1 MAVVFIPATMRTLSD
16 GVDSVVLEGRTV
28 RELIE
33 QLEVRFPGAKER
45 LVMEGQLRTGLSVS
59 INGQVKAL
67 GLLQKVDSAA
77 EVHFIP
83 AIGGG

>member
-1 MAVVFIPATMRTLSD
+1 MAVVFVPSTMRTLSG
-16 GVDSVVLEGRTV
+16 GVESVVLEGRTV

-33 QLEVRFPGAKER
+33 ELEVHFPGARER
-45 LVMEGQLRTGLSVS
+45 LVTEGRLRTGLSVS
-59 INGQVKAL
+59 INGQVKPL
-67 GLLQKVDSAA
+67 GLLQKVDSTA

>member
-1 MAVVFIPATMRTLSD
+1 MAVVFIPSTMRTLS
-16 GVDSVVLEGRTV
+16 GGADSVVLDGRTV

-33 QLEVRFPGAKER
+33 QLEVRFPGAKTR
-45 LVMEGQLRTGLSVS
+45 LVADDQLRTGLSVS
-59 INGQVKAL
+59 INGRVAPL
-67 GLLQKVDSAA
+67 GLLQKVDSTA